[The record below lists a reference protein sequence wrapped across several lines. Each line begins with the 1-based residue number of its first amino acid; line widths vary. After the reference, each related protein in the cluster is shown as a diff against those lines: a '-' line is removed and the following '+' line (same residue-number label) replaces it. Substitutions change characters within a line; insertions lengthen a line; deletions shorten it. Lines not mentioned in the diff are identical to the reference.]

1 MKYFTPNE
9 VLFSAIFGPAGPE
22 DKADAE
28 ARAAAIAAQRRIK
41 DKEEA
46 LAIAAKAPES
56 CGHHDC
62 TDAQWLPALV
72 WGNPAAIAIVG
83 DSVYRA
89 HIEMEGYS
97 KLSKLDIENT
107 EVFNVEV

>member
-9 VLFSAIFGPAGPE
+9 VLLAAIFGPASPE
-22 DKADAE
+22 DKSNAE

-41 DKEEA
+41 DKEGA
-46 LAIAAKAPES
+46 LAIAAKAPEA

-62 TDAQWLPALV
+62 ANAQWLPALV

-89 HIEMEGYS
+89 HVEMEGYS

-107 EVFNVEV
+107 EVFNL

>member
-1 MKYFTPNE
+1 MEFFTPNE
-9 VLFSAIFGPAGPE
+9 ILFAAIFGPSSPE

-28 ARAAAIAAQRRIK
+28 AHSAAIAAQRRIK

-46 LAIAAKAPES
+46 LAIAAKAPEA

-62 TDAQWLPALV
+62 ADAQWLPALV
-72 WGNPAAIAIVG
+72 WSNPAAIAIVG

-97 KLSKLDIENT
+97 KLSKLDVWNT